1 MLLVLATRG
10 VLTRPWC
17 LIEIAT
23 SSRIGV
29 PTMLVEV
36 KGQGF
41 EISAAHELIDSLEET
56 LDADAI
62 DTLHEP
68 EPHARIP
75 VHSVHT
81 VQQLQQLSCSC
92 TVCAAGTSTSVPTSP
107 S

>member
-1 MLLVLATRG
+1 
-10 VLTRPWC
+10 
-17 LIEIAT
+17 
-23 SSRIGV
+23 
-29 PTMLVEV
+29 MLVEV

-75 VHSVHT
+75 VH
-81 VQQLQQLSCSC
+81 
-92 TVCAAGTSTSVPTSP
+92 
-107 S
+107 